1 MSLSAAANYGTSP
14 GVFRASLEALGFIL
28 NAFKILP
35 HASATLYGSL
45 TPGVNP
51 WQALA
56 ERRPR

>member
-35 HASATLYGSL
+35 HASATVWLPD
-45 TPGVNP
+45 PGRKP
-51 WQALA
+51 LA
-56 ERRPR
+56 SAR